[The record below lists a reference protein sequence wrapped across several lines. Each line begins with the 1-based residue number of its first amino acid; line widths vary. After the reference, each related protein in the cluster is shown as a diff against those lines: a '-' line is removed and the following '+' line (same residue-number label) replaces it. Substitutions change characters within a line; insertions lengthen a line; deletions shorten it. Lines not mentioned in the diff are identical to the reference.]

1 MSNQLYFRPTD
12 GMRKEI
18 MVSTDFLFDPTLLNI
33 RSIRFR
39 YNTFHTLN
47 SVCQLKIYIW
57 DKEKEWMKFLSDI
70 R

>member
-1 MSNQLYFRPTD
+1 MSNLLHFRPTY

-39 YNTFHTLN
+39 YNTFHTLSN
-47 SVCQLKIYIW
+47 VCMHKI
-57 DKEKEWMKFLSDI
+57 DLRNKQKE
-70 R
+70 